1 MLTSDNYLEPHI
13 SDFYGHFREYWG
25 HLSSSSTG
33 ARSDML
39 NFGYWPAGTT
49 NLFDAQHQFFEKI
62 SGLLPGVQRPMR
74 GLEIGC
80 GIGGI
85 SLNMLKKFDQIS
97 MVALDISAPQLAI
110 AQQNAERLGL
120 EGRFQALHGD
130 AMDLPLADAEFDFTL
145 CIESTFHYEDKA
157 RFFAENYRT
166 LKPGGC
172 AVLADITC
180 EDVKQI
186 KYRRENFFESRERYS
201 AYAREAGFVLVSGQ
215 DIGPD
220 VYGPLYAH
228 VVAFNRRKREA
239 GVKYW
244 SMVLNNYANLAAKG
258 VMGYDIFLLKKPN

>member
-13 SDFYGHFREYWG
+13 SDFYEHFREYWG
-25 HLSSSSTG
+25 HLSSSPTG
-33 ARSDML
+33 VRSDML

-49 NLFDAQHQFFEKI
+49 NMFDAQHQFFEKI
-62 SGLLPGVQRPMR
+62 SGLLPGVQRSTR

-85 SLNMLKKFDQIS
+85 SLNMLKNFNHVS
-97 MVALDISAPQLAI
+97 MVALDISAPQLAL
-110 AQQNAERLGL
+110 AQQNALRLGL
-120 EGRFQALHGD
+120 HERFQAVHGD

-166 LKPGGC
+166 LKPGGY

-180 EDVKQI
+180 EDVTQI
-186 KYRRENFFESRERYS
+186 KYRRENFFESKDRYI
-201 AYAREAGFVLVSGQ
+201 AYAREAGFALVSEQ
-215 DIGPD
+215 NIGPE
-220 VYGPLYAH
+220 VFGPLYAH

-244 SMVLNNYANLAAKG
+244 SMVLNNYAHLAAQR
-258 VMGYDIFLLKKPN
+258 VMGYDIFLLKKPH